1 MWGQNAFKRSCARI
15 CANISNSIKIKY
27 NILFIAVLRSTT
39 RVSAERVCHQLSYA
53 VWLSLLKFSY
63 HYLSLVCHT
72 FNAVIMNNELQN
84 WFKVLQ
90 CASMQ

>member
-1 MWGQNAFKRSCARI
+1 MHSKEAAQGYVQIYQIQLKS
-15 CANISNSIKIKY
+15 
-27 NILFIAVLRSTT
+27 STT
-39 RVSAERVCHQLSYA
+39 IYLLQFCAQQPELAWRVFVINGATLSG
-53 VWLSLLKFSY
+53 Y

-72 FNAVIMNNELQN
+72 FNAVIVNNKLQN